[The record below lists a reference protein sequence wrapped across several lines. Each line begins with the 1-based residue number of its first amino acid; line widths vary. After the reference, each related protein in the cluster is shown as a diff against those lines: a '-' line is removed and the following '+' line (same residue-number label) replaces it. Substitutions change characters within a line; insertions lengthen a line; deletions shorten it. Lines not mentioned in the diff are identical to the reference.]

1 MDFSCP
7 LFNKLKV
14 LTTSTTPCSLSWEE
28 RLTSSV
34 KMKAHSKQSKWTSR
48 SIEHF
53 SKVILREMKL
63 LRQSRTKLRHRL
75 KPRRRQKPQPNRL
88 RRLKREPQLKRLMRM
103 KLRESNFNLFS
114 KSNKMPKLKKKRMKK
129 KAKTQIRKVKV
140 AIKKKRTLNKNQ
152 ILETVVKLKNM
163 FGINL

>member
-1 MDFSCP
+1 M
-7 LFNKLKV
+7 KV
-14 LTTSTTPCSLSWEE
+14 
-28 RLTSSV
+28 
-34 KMKAHSKQSKWTSR
+34 HSKLSNRTSR

-63 LRQSRTKLRHRL
+63 LRQSKMNLRHKLKLR
-75 KPRRRQKPQPNRL
+75 KRQRPQPNRL
-88 RRLKREPQLKRLMRM
+88 RRLKKEPQLKRLMRM

-114 KSNKMPKLKKKRMKK
+114 KNNKMPKLKKKRMKK

-140 AIKKKRTLNKNQ
+140 AIKKKRTLNKSQ